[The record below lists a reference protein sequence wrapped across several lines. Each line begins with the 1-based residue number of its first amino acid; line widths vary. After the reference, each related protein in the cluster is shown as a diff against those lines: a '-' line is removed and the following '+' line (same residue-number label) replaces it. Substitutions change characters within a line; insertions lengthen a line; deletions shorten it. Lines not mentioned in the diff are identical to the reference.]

1 MECRGSFPLSD
12 GSDLKTRPLRDQKPI
27 AARLP
32 RVFGGT
38 GHHVEGDDIDTVPAF
53 HRLLMRKLGAE

>member
-1 MECRGSFPLSD
+1 M
-12 GSDLKTRPLRDQKPI
+12 I

-38 GHHVEGDDIDTVPAF
+38 GCHLEGDQIDTVPAF
-53 HRLLMRKLGAE
+53 HQLLTRKLGAE

>member
-1 MECRGSFPLSD
+1 MECRASFPLFD
-12 GSDLKTRPLRDQKPI
+12 AADLKTCALRDQKMI

-38 GHHVEGDDIDTVPAF
+38 GCHLEGDQIDTVPAF
-53 HRLLMRKLGAE
+53 HQLLTRKLGAE